1 MKTIAIINGPN
12 LNLLG
17 EREPEIY
24 GSETLPEL
32 CARLEKKAQEMGFST
47 WAFQSNSEGA
57 LIDAIQE
64 ARVRCVGIIIN
75 PAAYTHTSIAML
87 DALKMCDFPIIEVHI
102 SDISKRE
109 AFRQHSYI
117 SLVASDLVKGEGTDG
132 YLRALELVI
141 SKL

>member
-24 GSETLPEL
+24 GVETLAEL
-32 CARLEKKAQEMGFST
+32 TLRIEKRAKELGFAI

-64 ARVRCVGIIIN
+64 VRLKCVGMIIN

-87 DALKMCDFPIIEVHI
+87 DALKMCEFPIIEVHI

-109 AFRQHSYI
+109 AFRKHSYV
-117 SLVASDLVKGEGTDG
+117 SLVASEVIKGEGTDG
-132 YLRALELVI
+132 YLRALKLLT